1 MTHRSW
7 TEVVDDPAARHLVVA
22 RIVPKATD
30 EPATVLIALIEGLA
44 PLGDYALLTRCEE
57 EGPVT
62 LCAFSHPDDAAALA
76 AAVEAEEI
84 DHYPE
89 WASRRAFTL
98 DKAMAQG
105 IVDAVEASAGD
116 PEPPRPPAA
125 ILLPAYP

>member
-7 TEVVDDPAARHLVVA
+7 TEVVDDPAARHLVAA
-22 RIVPKATD
+22 RIVPKAID
-30 EPATVLIALIEGLA
+30 EPAAVLTALIEGLA

-57 EGPVT
+57 AGPVT

-76 AAVEAEEI
+76 AAVGAEQI

-98 DKAMAQG
+98 DKAMARA
-105 IVDAVEASAGD
+105 IVDAIEASAAE
-116 PEPPRPPAA
+116 PEPPH
-125 ILLPAYP
+125 

>member
-7 TEVVDDPAARHLVVA
+7 TDVVDDPAARHLVVA

-30 EPATVLIALIEGLA
+30 EPAAVLAALIERLA
-44 PLGDYALLTRCEE
+44 PIGDYALLTRCEE
-57 EGPVT
+57 QGPVT

-76 AAVEAEEI
+76 AAVEAEAI

-98 DKAMAQG
+98 DKAMARA
-105 IVDAVEASAGD
+105 IVDAIEASAAG
-116 PEPPRPPAA
+116 PEPPQQPATNP
-125 ILLPAYP
+125 LPAYP